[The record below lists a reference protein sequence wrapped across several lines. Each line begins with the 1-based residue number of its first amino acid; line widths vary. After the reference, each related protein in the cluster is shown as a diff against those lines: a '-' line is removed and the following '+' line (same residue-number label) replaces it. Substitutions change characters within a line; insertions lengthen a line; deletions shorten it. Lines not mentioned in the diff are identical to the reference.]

1 MALPDPIKNDRR
13 RARRQ
18 AALPAD
24 ACCVLCPES
33 APEALLMV
41 ERSLLEAHHPLGEG
55 IAPELTV
62 PLCRNCHAAQTEAQL
77 AVGVEFHRS
86 ERSLLATVASVAC
99 ALGVFLQ
106 ALAERLLAWAQQLR
120 QLESTL
126 DQRFA
131 GWRELP
137 EARG

>member
-1 MALPDPIKNDRR
+1 MAEPDPIKNDRR

-24 ACCVLCPES
+24 ARCLLCPES

-41 ERSLLEAHHPLGEG
+41 DRSLLEAHHPLGEG

-77 AVGVEFHRS
+77 AVGVELHRS

-131 GWRELP
+131 SWRDLP

>member
-1 MALPDPIKNDRR
+1 MAQPDPIKNDRR

-33 APEALLMV
+33 APEALMMV
-41 ERSLLEAHHPLGEG
+41 DRSLLEAHHPLGEG

-62 PLCRNCHAAQTEAQL
+62 PLCRNCHAAQTEAQT
-77 AVGVEFHRS
+77 AVGVELRRN
-86 ERSLLATVASVAC
+86 ERSLLGTIASVAC

-106 ALAERLLAWAQQLR
+106 ALAERLLAWGQQLVE
-120 QLESTL
+120 LESAL
-126 DQRFA
+126 DRNFA
-131 GWRELP
+131 DWRQFP